1 MIEKTRHQATD
12 AMLAEWE
19 LPPTNLPEEDDTPM
33 ETGWHRMQMD
43 LLIESLLYYW
53 RERNDFF
60 VGGNMF
66 LYYSTEQAQ
75 SVIEKRPIYRGP
87 DFFVVKGVEGG
98 LSRDKWV
105 VWEEGGRYPDL
116 IIEFLSP
123 TTAERDKTE
132 KKQLYEQVFGT
143 EEYFWY
149 DPLTRE
155 LAGFEL
161 VRGRYEPKQPNEK
174 GWLWSEV
181 LEAWLGIWEGE
192 YQRRQMAW
200 LRMYDKEGN
209 LVPTPAEAA
218 QQEAERAR
226 LRAEVEHQRAE
237 RAEAE
242 LQRLRAL
249 LQQQGISPDKA
260 Q

>member
-1 MIEKTRHQATD
+1 
-12 AMLAEWE
+12 
-19 LPPTNLPEEDDTPM
+19 
-33 ETGWHRMQMD
+33 
-43 LLIESLLYYW
+43 
-53 RERNDFF
+53 
-60 VGGNMF
+60 MF

-75 SVIEKRPIYRGP
+75 SVIENRPIYRGP
-87 DFFVVKGVEGG
+87 DFFVVKGVAGG
-98 LSRDKWV
+98 QSRDKWAA
-105 VWEEGGRYPDL
+105 WDEGGRYPDL

-123 TTAERDKTE
+123 TPAERGKTE

-161 VRGRYEPKQPNEK
+161 VRGRCEPKQPNEK

-181 LEAWLGIWEGE
+181 LEAWLGVWEGE

-226 LRAEVEHQRAE
+226 LRAEVERQRAE

-249 LQQQGISPDKA
+249 LQQQGINPDDA

>member
-1 MIEKTRHQATD
+1 M
-12 AMLAEWE
+12 
-19 LPPTNLPEEDDTPM
+19 
-33 ETGWHRMQMD
+33 
-43 LLIESLLYYW
+43 
-53 RERNDFF
+53 
-60 VGGNMF
+60 
-66 LYYSTEQAQ
+66 
-75 SVIEKRPIYRGP
+75 
-87 DFFVVKGVEGG
+87 
-98 LSRDKWV
+98 
-105 VWEEGGRYPDL
+105 

-123 TTAERDKTE
+123 TPAERGKTE

-161 VRGRYEPKQPNEK
+161 GRGRYEPKQPNEK

-226 LRAEVEHQRAE
+226 LRAEIERQRAE

-242 LQRLRAL
+242 LQRLKALL
-249 LQQQGISPDKA
+249 LQQGINPDETH
-260 Q
+260 

>member
-1 MIEKTRHQATD
+1 MTEKTGHVLIEVD
-12 AMLAEWE
+12 LSDLV
-19 LPPTNLPEEDDTPM
+19 LPPTDLPEDDDTPM

-43 LLIESLLYYW
+43 LLIESLLHYW
-53 RERNDFF
+53 RDRNDFF

-75 SVIEKRPIYRGP
+75 SVVENRPIYKGP
-87 DFFVVKGVEGG
+87 DFFVVKGVDG
-98 LSRDKWV
+98 SQPRDKWV
-105 VWEEGGRYPDL
+105 VWSEGGRYPDL

-123 TTAERDKTE
+123 TTAEHDKTV
-132 KKQLYEQVFGT
+132 KKRLYEQVFGT

-149 DPLTRE
+149 DPLTHE

-161 VRGRYEPKQPNEK
+161 VRGHYEPKQPNER

-181 LEAWLGIWEGE
+181 LEAWLGVWEGK
-192 YQRRQMAW
+192 YQRRHLAW
-200 LRMYDKEGN
+200 LRLYDRDGN

-218 QQEAERAR
+218 QQQAEVERQRAEAER
-226 LRAEVEHQRAE
+226 QRAE

-242 LQRLRAL
+242 LQRLRTL
-249 LQQQGISPDKA
+249 LQRQGIEPTE
-260 Q
+260 

>member
-192 YQRRQMAW
+192 DQRRQMAW

-226 LRAEVEHQRAE
+226 LRAAVEHQRAE

-249 LQQQGISPDKA
+249 LQQQGISPDEA